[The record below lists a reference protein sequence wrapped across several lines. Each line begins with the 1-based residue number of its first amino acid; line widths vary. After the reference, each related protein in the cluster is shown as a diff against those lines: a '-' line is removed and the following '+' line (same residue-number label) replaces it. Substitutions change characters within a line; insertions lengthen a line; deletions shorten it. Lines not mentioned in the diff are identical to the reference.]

1 MTVKLGA
8 SLSNNQSF
16 PWNAAAQKSTAI
28 SHYWVG
34 PLTAASDLVALA
46 LLGALSGPVV
56 ELLFGRVYSYG
67 RLSYIGLG
75 CVVGGLTVALLKLR
89 NLYDRSSV
97 LGNHIVP
104 VLRTWFI
111 VFSLL
116 AIAAYLLGI
125 QPNYSR
131 GALILYFVTGAAALV
146 VIRQCARGVL
156 QRATYS
162 GSLATRRVILIG
174 DRRDVSEPDIRDRLK
189 RHGYRLLRTILFD
202 CDASAPNAVAR
213 VLETD
218 FTSLVKLADVDE
230 ILLAVRWSDVECV
243 DAIMAELSVVPVP
256 IRLLPDF
263 AASRYM
269 SGPMTDIGIA
279 KAIDLQRTGLRPW
292 ERTIKTIAD
301 AMLALVGLVM
311 LTPLLLAAALMIK
324 LDSPG
329 PVLFLQWRV
338 GLNGKPFRIFKF
350 RTMTTLDDGAEV
362 KQATRGDMRITRVG
376 RWLRASSVDELPQLL
391 NVVLG
396 QMALVGPRPHA
407 VAHDN
412 QFGEAIVHYALR
424 HRVKP
429 GITGWA
435 QVCGFRGETPTIDLV
450 ARRVEHD
457 LWYIHNWSFWLD
469 VIILARTVG
478 ALMNAK
484 DVY

>member
-1 MTVKLGA
+1 ME
-8 SLSNNQSF
+8 F
-16 PWNAAAQKSTAI
+16 
-28 SHYWVG
+28 
-34 PLTAASDLVALA
+34 
-46 LLGALSGPVV
+46 LSGHAH
-56 ELLFGRVYSYG
+56 RG

-75 CVVGGLTVALLKLR
+75 CLVGGLTVALLR
-89 NLYDRSSV
+89 SRYLYDRSSV

-104 VLRTWFI
+104 VLKTWFI

-116 AIAAYLLGI
+116 AIAAFLLGV

-131 GALILYFVTGAAALV
+131 GALVIYFVTGAIALV
-146 VIRQCARGVL
+146 GIRQGARSVL
-156 QRATYS
+156 KRASHS

-174 DRRDVSEPDIRDRLK
+174 DSREVSEADIRDRLK
-189 RHGYRLLRTILFD
+189 RHGYRLVRTILFD
-202 CDASAPNAVAR
+202 RDGNAPNAVAE
-213 VLETD
+213 VLKTD
-218 FTSLVKLADVDE
+218 FKSLVRSADVEE

-243 DAIMAELSVVPVP
+243 DSIMAELRVLPVP

-269 SGPMTDIGIA
+269 AGPVTDIGIA
-279 KAIDLQRTGLRPW
+279 KAVDLQRTGLRPW
-292 ERTIKTIAD
+292 ERGLKTLAD
-301 AMLALVGLVM
+301 ALFALGGLVM
-311 LTPLLLAAALMIK
+311 FAPIFMAVAIMIK

-329 PVLFLQWRV
+329 PVFFLQSRV

-350 RTMTTLDDGAEV
+350 RTMTTLDDGAQV
-362 KQATRGDMRITRVG
+362 KQATRGDARITRIG
-376 RWLRASSVDELPQLL
+376 RWLRSSSVDELPQLF

-412 QFGEAIVHYALR
+412 EFGEAITHYALR

-435 QVCGFRGETPTIDLV
+435 QVCGFRGETPTMDLV

-469 VIILARTVG
+469 AIILVRTVST
-478 ALMNAK
+478 LMNSK